1 MAGNKRKGQAAVES
15 VLVIPLLAM
24 LFLCILQTGIFF
36 LTYYVV
42 NYASYCGARAAI
54 VHCRPPGNPSFS
66 ARSAVFVVLSVL
78 GRDLNPAVAAGMTRC
93 RILGAEYEVTVTYPC
108 RSIVPM
114 LGGFLNYLPVTA
126 STRLP
131 VAL

>member
-1 MAGNKRKGQAAVES
+1 MAEKKGKGQAAVES
-15 VLVIPLLAM
+15 VLVLPALAM
-24 LFLCILQTGIFF
+24 LFLCILQTGLFF

-54 VHCRPPGNPSFS
+54 VHCRLPDNPSIS
-66 ARSAVFVVLSVL
+66 ARSAVFMVLSGL
-78 GRDLNPAVAAGMTRC
+78 GKDLSPAAAAAFTRC
-93 RILGAEYEVTVTYPC
+93 RILGGEYEVTVTYPC
-108 RSIVPM
+108 RSVVPIFGR
-114 LGGFLNYLPVTA
+114 LLNYLPVTA

>member
-1 MAGNKRKGQAAVES
+1 MAGRKGKGQAAVES
-15 VLVIPLLAM
+15 VLVIPVLAM
-24 LFLCILQTGIFF
+24 IFLCILQTGIFF

-54 VHCRPPGNPSFS
+54 VHCRLPGNPSLS
-66 ARSAVFVVLSVL
+66 AKSAVFVVLSAM
-78 GRDLNPAVAAGMTRC
+78 GKDLNPAVAAGFTRC
-93 RILGAEYEVTVTYPC
+93 LILGGEYEVTVTYPC
-108 RSIVPM
+108 RSIVPIF
-114 LGGFLNYLPVTA
+114 GGLLNYLPVTA